1 MAFYAY
7 IARIGKDNAM
17 RMKLD
22 NAMTR
27 SEIDDLNA
35 KVKQSAL
42 ALMNNAVFVGH
53 VVDART
59 GEIID
64 VGANEKYDVYL
75 LPNRSTYIADDYTN
89 LI

>member
-1 MAFYAY
+1 MSGFWLQLLYS
-7 IARIGKDNAM
+7 K
-17 RMKLD
+17 
-22 NAMTR
+22 AMTR

-64 VGANEKYDVYL
+64 VGADEKYDVYL